1 MKNLRLSK
9 SFWHLGSFGIF
20 IYAIDVSSG
29 MKAEDMPVA
38 FTQYYGAVL
47 DAAQARSDLIANNIA
62 NADTP
67 GFKARDI
74 SFDDVINAQLD
85 GASGSHGVDT
95 QQGGATPLY
104 RAASTVTLDGNDV
117 SLDGE
122 RLESAQT
129 AERIQS
135 VSTFLRQSTTDLI
148 TALRPNPS
156 GS

>member
-1 MKNLRLSK
+1 
-9 SFWHLGSFGIF
+9 
-20 IYAIDVSSG
+20 
-29 MKAEDMPVA
+29 MPVA

-62 NADTP
+62 NVDTP

-74 SFDDVINAQLD
+74 SFADTINAQLD
-85 GASGSHGVDT
+85 KAPGSPSFDNQNG
-95 QQGGATPLY
+95 
-104 RAASTVTLDGNDV
+104 AASTVTLDGNDV
-117 SLDGE
+117 SLDSE

-156 GS
+156 GI

>member
-1 MKNLRLSK
+1 
-9 SFWHLGSFGIF
+9 
-20 IYAIDVSSG
+20 
-29 MKAEDMPVA
+29 MPVA

-62 NADTP
+62 NVDTP

-74 SFDDVINAQLD
+74 SFADTINAQLD
-85 GASGSHGVDT
+85 KAPGSPSFDR
-95 QQGGATPLY
+95 QNDAAAPLY
-104 RAASTVTLDGNDV
+104 REASTVTLDGNDV
-117 SLDGE
+117 SLDSE

-156 GS
+156 GI